1 MKAVRILVVDD
12 EPDVGKLVE
21 RRFRRQIRGGEFEF
35 RFAGDGQ
42 EALDTLDREEEIDL
56 VITDINMPRMD
67 GLTLLSRLSEGS
79 DEIHTLVVSAY
90 GDMENIRT
98 AMNRGAF
105 DFVTKPIDFEDLE
118 KTIQKAVTSLRK
130 FRKVNADKA
139 SAERAQANLSRYF
152 SPNLVM
158 ELVGSPDKLEAKAE
172 RRDLTFVF
180 TDVTDFTPFV
190 ENMSPE
196 AVLPVVNE
204 YITGMT
210 RVVFDHGGTVDKIVG
225 DAVHAMFGAPLE
237 QTDHAE
243 RGVRC
248 ALALDEFAE
257 DFSKRQQTSGIAF
270 GVTRVGVHTGSAV
283 VGNFGDANYFN
294 FTAYG
299 DSVNTAARLQDA
311 NKHLGTRICV
321 SAETASRAESFQGRA
336 VGMLMLKG
344 KSNGINAFEPLRNE
358 LVLSESMVAYARAF
372 EALRAGSTDAPK
384 LFASLIADHGEDP
397 LAVFHLR
404 RLLAGQCDVSIKL
417 Q

>member
-1 MKAVRILVVDD
+1 
-12 EPDVGKLVE
+12 
-21 RRFRRQIRGGEFEF
+21 
-35 RFAGDGQ
+35 
-42 EALDTLDREEEIDL
+42 
-56 VITDINMPRMD
+56 
-67 GLTLLSRLSEGS
+67 
-79 DEIHTLVVSAY
+79 
-90 GDMENIRT
+90 
-98 AMNRGAF
+98 
-105 DFVTKPIDFEDLE
+105 
-118 KTIQKAVTSLRK
+118 
-130 FRKVNADKA
+130 
-139 SAERAQANLSRYF
+139 
-152 SPNLVM
+152 
-158 ELVGSPDKLEAKAE
+158 
-172 RRDLTFVF
+172 
-180 TDVTDFTPFV
+180 
-190 ENMSPE
+190 MSPE

-358 LVLSESMVAYARAF
+358 LVLSESMVDYARAY